1 MFKNFL
7 RIIFLL
13 VITLI
18 IFISYLSIFGIKTSK
33 FNDLIISKI
42 VEQDNRINIE
52 LEDVYIKLNIKER
65 SFSLNSRNV
74 NLFILKEKQE
84 IDNIDIFIDLVS
96 FLKQEN
102 ELKKIIINSKENKIL
117 DLIKFIRAYKINIP
131 VLYLENSIKN
141 GNIIYVL
148 EIDFKKNNIDV
159 FEISGKIIDSEINI
173 LRKEKFK
180 NINFNLNFQNKN
192 LEIINLK
199 LKYKE
204 IEFSSKNI
212 SIDIK
217 NNLFNINGDITNSL
231 NLKILSTLT
240 NYNFKKYLDQKTL
253 LSSTSFFEIALTK
266 KLKIKDYKLVSKIS
280 NNDIKNTVSSSGT
293 SLTDGQIRLIK
304 RFTNNVVILYDS
316 DPAGINASFRGVP
329 DKLIRSGTEYR
340 EPYTLP

>member
-18 IFISYLSIFGIKTSK
+18 IFISYLNIFGIKTGK
-33 FNDLIISKI
+33 FNELIISKI

-141 GNIIYVL
+141 GNIIYDL
-148 EIDFKKNNIDV
+148 EIDFKK
-159 FEISGKIIDSEINI
+159 II
-173 LRKEKFK
+173 LMF
-180 NINFNLNFQNKN
+180 
-192 LEIINLK
+192 
-199 LKYKE
+199 LKYHEK
-204 IEFSSKNI
+204 
-212 SIDIK
+212 
-217 NNLFNINGDITNSL
+217 
-231 NLKILSTLT
+231 
-240 NYNFKKYLDQKTL
+240 
-253 LSSTSFFEIALTK
+253 
-266 KLKIKDYKLVSKIS
+266 
-280 NNDIKNTVSSSGT
+280 
-293 SLTDGQIRLIK
+293 
-304 RFTNNVVILYDS
+304 
-316 DPAGINASFRGVP
+316 
-329 DKLIRSGTEYR
+329 
-340 EPYTLP
+340 